1 MSRLET
7 WQSFRSV
14 LSVTPSGAN
23 AGWLEGDMNAMRGT
37 LLGLA
42 MAFGTM
48 ATSAQDATIP
58 IRQIERAAQLAAR
71 ALVPPSAPAGSLA
84 YGSLPGL
91 SSSAGSV
98 FVPPVAKSP
107 RTLSRGFFLFNGLH
121 LGMAVLDVEMTQHCI
136 ANHHCV
142 EGNPLMPSSH
152 AGQLGVELGLVG
164 YGTFI
169 SYKLKKRESRF
180 WVLSPAIGIA
190 AHTAGVATGIVHR

>member
-1 MSRLET
+1 
-7 WQSFRSV
+7 
-14 LSVTPSGAN
+14 
-23 AGWLEGDMNAMRGT
+23 MNAMRGT
-37 LLGLA
+37 MLGLA
-42 MAFGTM
+42 MALGTL
-48 ATSAQDATIP
+48 ATSAQGAAIP
-58 IRQIERAAQLAAR
+58 FRQIERDAQLPAR
-71 ALVPPSAPAGSLA
+71 ATVPLGAHAGGLA
-84 YGSLPGL
+84 HGSLPGP
-91 SSSAGSV
+91 SSSAGFV

-190 AHTAGVATGIVHR
+190 AHTVGVATGIAHR